1 MTTKTASH
9 SPTNPD
15 YAFTGDIQGYESI
28 LTPEALAFLVELHR
42 QFDHERQ
49 RLLVARKERQA
60 RFDAGELPDFPTE
73 TRSVRESEWR
83 VAEIPADLLDRRV
96 EITGPVDRKMV
107 INALNSGAKV
117 YMADFEDSHAPNW
130 QGTLQGQVNLIDA
143 VEGDISFDSP
153 EGKHYELG
161 ENPATL
167 IVRPRGWHLD
177 EKHMLVDGKP
187 ISGSLFDFGL
197 YFFHNARRLLD
208 TGRGPY
214 FYLPKLEHYEE
225 ARLWNSVFDL
235 AERQLGVEH
244 GSIRATIL
252 IETLPAVFQMHEILY
267 ELRDYIAGLNCGRW
281 DYIFS
286 YIKTLRNHPDR
297 VLPERGQVT
306 MNVHFL
312 HSYSKLLIQ
321 TCHRRGA
328 FAMGGMA
335 PQIPIKSDP
344 ELNEQALAKVRADK
358 EREVNDG
365 HDGTWVA
372 HPGLVPIAMEIFDEH
387 MPGPNQLDRLLEGV
401 VITQD
406 DLLQPSEGTITEP
419 GLRNNIEVS
428 IQYLAVW
435 LSGNGCVPIHHL
447 MEDAATA
454 EISRTQLWQ
463 WRHHGAKLDDGRV
476 IDDDLLRRLIE
487 EESETLIHKAGEDS
501 ATADYYRQATQLI
514 VDAVF
519 TDELPD
525 FITSAAYERLA

>member
-1 MTTKTASH
+1 METSPHH
-9 SPTNPD
+9 SSSAGSDYRFAGEISGFERILSPD
-15 YAFTGDIQGYESI
+15 AVS
-28 LTPEALAFLVELHR
+28 FLVDLHR
-42 QFDHERQ
+42 HFETERR
-49 RLLVARKERQA
+49 RLLEARKERQA
-60 RFDAGELPDFPTE
+60 RFDAGELPDFPPE
-73 TRSVRESEWR
+73 TRSVRESDWR
-83 VAEIPADLLDRRV
+83 VADIPADLQDRRV
-96 EITGPVDRKMV
+96 EITGPVDRKMI

-117 YMADFEDSHAPNW
+117 YMADFEDSHAPGW
-130 QGTLQGQVNLIDA
+130 RATLEGQVNLIDA
-143 VEGDISFDSP
+143 VNGDISFDSP

-177 EKHMLVDGKP
+177 EKHMVVDGTP

-197 YFFHNARRLLD
+197 YLFHNAKTLLD
-208 TGRGPY
+208 SGRGPY
-214 FYLPKLEHYEE
+214 FYIPKLEHYEE
-225 ARLWNSVFDL
+225 ARLWNEVFSF
-235 AERQLGVEH
+235 AEGRLGVEH

-252 IETLPAVFQMHEILY
+252 IETLPAVFQMNEILY

-312 HSYSKLLIQ
+312 HSYSLLLIQ

-372 HPGLVPIAMEIFDEH
+372 HPGLVPIAMEIFDER
-387 MPGPNQLDRLLEGV
+387 MPQPNQLDRMREDVTIG
-401 VITQD
+401 QE

-463 WRHHGAKLDDGRV
+463 WRRHGAELDDGRV
-476 IDDDLLRRLIE
+476 IDDDLLRKLIE
-487 EESETLIHKAGEDS
+487 EESDTLVHKAGGD
-501 ATADYYRQATQLI
+501 AAAADYYRQATQLI

-519 TDELPD
+519 TDDLPD